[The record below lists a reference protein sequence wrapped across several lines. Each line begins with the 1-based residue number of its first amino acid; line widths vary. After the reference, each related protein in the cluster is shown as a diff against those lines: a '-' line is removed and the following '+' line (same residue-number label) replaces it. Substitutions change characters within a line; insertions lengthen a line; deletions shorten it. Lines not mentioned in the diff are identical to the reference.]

1 MLDDFREIYD
11 RELQRSENQFEEL
24 ILSSAAIRM
33 FVYEVCKKCLVP
45 RLGFI
50 RKPTSKEIWKWA
62 SKIYASQ
69 PVEVKTESVKAPK
82 INFCSACGTAL
93 GVK

>member
-11 RELQRSENQFEEL
+11 CELQRSENQFEEL
-24 ILSSAAIRM
+24 ILSSAAVRM

-45 RLGFI
+45 RLDVT
-50 RKPTSKEIWKWA
+50 RKPTSKEIWEWA
-62 SKIYASQ
+62 AKIYASQ
-69 PVEVKTESVKAPK
+69 PGEVKTESVKAPE
-82 INFCSACGTAL
+82 IDFCSACGTVL